1 MRKALTA
8 DGDTATP
15 TLGFL
20 VNPVAGMG
28 GSVGLKGTD
37 GPGILCEAKRRGA
50 VAGAEARA
58 VRALKRLL
66 TTTSSLRVLAGPD
79 EMGANAA
86 RVAGVVPETLGRL
99 NSGDSTAAD
108 TQTTAR
114 AMAERSVDLI
124 LFVGGDGTARDVLA
138 AVGDRV
144 PLLGVPAGVKMQSAV
159 FGTSPENA
167 GYLAGLFLAR
177 SPAATLREAEVMDL
191 DEEAIREDRLSA
203 RLYGYAVSP
212 FERHLVQNAKSGSR
226 AGSERDL
233 DAAAR
238 QLANTMQAGCLYI
251 LGPGTTTR
259 RVADALGLP
268 STLLGVDV
276 ILDGQLIGADVDEH
290 SLLHFM
296 GNHEARVVVSVLG
309 GQGSLFGRG
318 NQQISSKVI
327 EKAGL
332 DNILVLASLD
342 KLIALDN
349 SPLRVDTGDAEL
361 DTRLAGYIRVHTG
374 HDRSTILRIA

>member
-37 GPGILCEAKRRGA
+37 GPGILREAKRRGA
-50 VAGAEARA
+50 VAGAETRA
-58 VRALKRLL
+58 VRALKRLS
-66 TTTSSLRVLAGPD
+66 TTTSSLHVLSAPD
-79 EMGANAA
+79 EMGATAA
-86 RVAGVVPETLGRL
+86 RVAGLMPETVGRF

-108 TQTTAR
+108 TIIAAR
-114 AMAERSVDLI
+114 AMAERNVDLI

-144 PLLGVPAGVKMQSAV
+144 PLLGVPAGVKMHSAV

-167 GYLAGLFLAR
+167 GHLAGLFLAR

-212 FERHLVQNAKSGSR
+212 FERRLVQNAKSGSR

-259 RVADALGLP
+259 RVAEALGLP

-276 ILDGQLIGADVDEH
+276 ILDGQLVGTDVDEQ
-290 SLLHFM
+290 SLLRLM
-296 GNHEARVVVSVLG
+296 GNHEARIVVSILG

-361 DTRLAGYIRVHTG
+361 DTRFAGYIRVHTG
-374 HDRSTILRIA
+374 ADRSTILRIA

>member
-37 GPGILCEAKRRGA
+37 GPDILREAKRRGA
-50 VAGAEARA
+50 VAGAEVRA
-58 VRALKRLL
+58 VRALKRLS
-66 TTTSSLRVLAGPD
+66 TTTSSFRVLAGPE

-86 RVAGVVPETLGRL
+86 RVAGLMPETVGRL

-114 AMAERSVDLI
+114 AMAERNVDLI

-144 PLLGVPAGVKMQSAV
+144 PLLGVPAGVKMHSAV

-167 GYLAGLFLAR
+167 GHLAGLFLAR

-191 DEEAIREDRLSA
+191 NEEAIREDRLSA

-212 FERHLVQNAKSGSR
+212 FERRLVQNAKSGAQ

-238 QLANTMQAGCLYI
+238 HLANTMQAGCLYI

-290 SLLHFM
+290 ALLHFM
-296 GNHEARVVVSVLG
+296 GHHEARIVVSVLG

-349 SPLRVDTGDAEL
+349 SPLRVDTGDSEL

-374 HDRSTILRIA
+374 DDRSTILRIA

>member
-86 RVAGVVPETLGRL
+86 RVAGVIPETLGRL
-99 NSGDSTAAD
+99 NSGESTAAD
-108 TQTTAR
+108 TQTAAR
-114 AMAERSVDLI
+114 AMAERNVDLI

-144 PLLGVPAGVKMQSAV
+144 PLLGVPAGVKMHSAV

-167 GYLAGLFLAR
+167 GHLAGLFLAR

-259 RVADALGLP
+259 RIAKALGLP

-290 SLLHFM
+290 SLLHLV
-296 GNHEARVVVSVLG
+296 GNREARIVVSILG

-327 EKAGL
+327 GKVGL

-349 SPLRVDTGDAEL
+349 SPLRVDTGDSEL
-361 DTRLAGYIRVHTG
+361 DGRLAGYIRVHTG
-374 HDRSTILRIA
+374 DDRSTIIRIA

>member
-1 MRKALTA
+1 VRKALTA
-8 DGDTATP
+8 DGDVTTP

-37 GPGILCEAKRRGA
+37 GVGILREAKRRGA
-50 VAGAEARA
+50 LPGAETRA
-58 VRALKRLL
+58 VRALKRLAA
-66 TTTSSLRVLAGPD
+66 TTSSFRVLSGPD
-79 EMGANAA
+79 EMGATAA
-86 RVAGVVPETLGRL
+86 RAAGLMPEMLGRS

-108 TQTTAR
+108 TIVA
-114 AMAERSVDLI
+114 AHVMAERAVDLI

-167 GYLAGLFLAR
+167 GHLAGLFLAR
-177 SPAATLREAEVMDL
+177 SPAVTLREAEVMDL
-191 DEEAIREDRLSA
+191 DEEAIRGDRLSA

-212 FERHLVQNAKSGSR
+212 FERHLVQNAKSGSG

-238 QLANTMQAGCLYI
+238 QLADTMLAGCLYI

-259 RVADALGLP
+259 RVAEALGLP

-276 ILDGQLIGADVDEH
+276 ILDGQLIGADADEH
-290 SLLHFM
+290 SLLHLM
-296 GNHEARVVVSVLG
+296 SNHEARIVVSILG

-332 DNILVLASLD
+332 ENILVFASLD

-349 SPLRVDTGDAEL
+349 SPLRVDTGDSEL
-361 DTRLAGYIRVHTG
+361 DTRLAGYIRVRTG
-374 HDRSTILRIA
+374 ADRSTILRIA

>member
-1 MRKALTA
+1 MRRSLTA
-8 DGDTATP
+8 DGGITTP

-50 VAGAEARA
+50 MPGAETRA
-58 VRALKRLL
+58 VRALKRLS
-66 TTTSSLRVLAGPD
+66 TTTSSFRVLTGPED
-79 EMGANAA
+79 MGATAA
-86 RVAGVVPETLGRL
+86 RVAGLIPETLGRL

-114 AMAERSVDLI
+114 AMAERNVDLI

-144 PLLGVPAGVKMQSAV
+144 PLLGVPAGVKMHSAV
-159 FGTSPENA
+159 FGTNPENA
-167 GYLAGLFLAR
+167 GHLAGLFLAR

-203 RLYGYAVSP
+203 RLYGYAASP
-212 FERHLVQNAKSGSR
+212 FERRLVQNAKSGAQ

-259 RVADALGLP
+259 RVAEALGLP

-276 ILDGQLIGADVDEH
+276 IRDGQLIGADVDEN
-290 SLLHFM
+290 SLLLLM
-296 GNHEARVVVSVLG
+296 RNHEARIVVSILG

-327 EKAGL
+327 EKTGL

-361 DTRLAGYIRVHTG
+361 DTRLAGYIRIRTG